1 MASNALTG
9 LGIALGGR
17 TKDYTQVELAQRKQK
32 QLEERAAKDRKA
44 KELEEITK
52 DIAIKPGAF
61 LDFRYPQATQ
71 RVGQFLEEYQK
82 TDGYGQKA
90 QLKFNLLQDLEKF
103 KQEKMDFDKYR
114 QGIAKGELIADDD
127 IEVLNTGK
135 DEADIDSQIK
145 YGGIVKTPEGTY
157 RINAYQN
164 INVPKRQQDL
174 ADQVKI
180 KWMQGNTMQGA
191 DGKPMLVGE
200 PSKEEFKVMLGSDF
214 DNDPNLQK
222 NLARLYRS
230 QLDSQG
236 ITDPQERLAKVKELY
251 ITSGLP
257 YLSGNQVRGGGA
269 TNNYNFQIGNGQNEN
284 PSTTP
289 LGNNKIMIVGQ
300 NPATGEKFLGTYTRA
315 KTWAL
320 GDAFATIPPGVEA
333 YYGDT
338 GEPVSSADME
348 KATFNDI
355 SVGYVLNKDVTLR
368 GPFGAVKFKKGQPV
382 FDEYFDIAKKNNLVE
397 PAIIASTKVGD
408 RTIYSDG
415 SRFLQSKAITTSKED
430 TPVIEQNIKDIKS
443 YFESFSKDFE
453 SQKRRSSSG
462 TSSQPKSVPSQSK
475 SAQPSSQKT
484 QGRFTTTEGAKAK
497 NNLPKIDKN
506 ARRD

>member
-32 QLEERAAKDRKA
+32 QLEEKAAKDKQA
-44 KELEEITK
+44 KELEGITK
-52 DIAIKPGAF
+52 DIAIKPGEF
-61 LDFRYPQATQ
+61 LDFRQPAIKQEVAKFIEDYQNTQ
-71 RVGQFLEEYQK
+71 
-82 TDGYGQKA
+82 GYGEKA
-90 QLKFNLLQDLEKF
+90 QLKFNLLSRLEQF
-103 KQEKMDFDKYR
+103 KQEKRDADKYR
-114 QGIAKGELIADDD
+114 QGIAQGTYAADDD
-127 IEVLNTGK
+127 IETLYTAVNEDEVIGK
-135 DEADIDSQIK
+135 TK
-145 YGGIVKTPEGTY
+145 YGGIVKSPEGTF
-157 RINAYQN
+157 RVDAYQKVD
-164 INVPKRQQDL
+164 IPKRQADL
-174 ADQVKI
+174 AQKVKI
-180 KWMQGNTMQGA
+180 DWMEANTRTGA
-191 DGKPMLVGE
+191 DGKPVLIGE
-200 PSKEEFKVMLGSDF
+200 PNKEDFKVMLGADF
-214 DNDPNLQK
+214 DSNQDIQRNAIRTYRNQLEAEGLMSDPAK
-222 NLARLYRS
+222 AMAKAR
-230 QLDSQG
+230 
-236 ITDPQERLAKVKELY
+236 ELY
-251 ITSGLP
+251 ITNGANFLTGSQL
-257 YLSGNQVRGGGA
+257 RGGGA

-300 NPATGEKFLGTYTRA
+300 NPVTGDKFLGTYTRA

-453 SQKRRSSSG
+453 SQKRRPSSG

-475 SAQPSSQKT
+475 PAQPSSQKT
-484 QGRFTTTEGAKAK
+484 QGRFTTTDGAKAK
-497 NNLPKIDKN
+497 QSLPIVK
-506 ARRD
+506 